1 MGNSRKGNL
10 EDSKESK
17 PEEWEV
23 EFDISERQYKI
34 FKKIGK
40 YTGLIFLFI
49 GLYLIFGNIEMFSS
63 TIVDADTG
71 LFLVFITGLLTSVHC
86 IGMCSGFV
94 FAYTKEESEIKTSRK
109 DRFKKHLTY
118 NFSRLI
124 SYTVFG
130 ALAGLIGASFMVAEK
145 YRGYLSVFAGLFMLL
160 YGLSTF
166 FPALRKVTTI
176 RTPNLT
182 KYAKGRGP
190 MLFGLLNGLMPC
202 GPLQAML
209 LYSASSGGAIQGG
222 VTMFAFGM
230 GTVPLMFIF
239 GNAVSFFSHKF
250 TRKIMSVSA
259 IVVMALGLVTFNR
272 GLLLSGYGLPLPS
285 VNLFS
290 SGKSQDSLK
299 GATAQV
305 NGDYQEIKMTV
316 DQYGWNPDTFY
327 VQKGTPVKWTIYV
340 EALTYCFQ
348 GLRVP
353 EYDLK
358 VDFTKEG
365 ETLTLEFVP
374 EEEGTVLFT
383 CWMGMA
389 KGDII
394 VKEDLEEIEKPTVKK
409 EPGVAILKI
418 RGMCCSG
425 CATYIES
432 LVLEIEGITSASV
445 SYDDRKAE
453 IDFDPEKTSTEEII
467 NVIRSSGK
475 YDAEEY

>member
-1 MGNSRKGNL
+1 MRKNLKNSQKSKL
-10 EDSKESK
+10 EEFKI
-17 PEEWEV
+17 
-23 EFDISERQYKI
+23 EFDISEKQYNT
-34 FKKIGK
+34 FKKLGK
-40 YTGLIFLFI
+40 YTGFIFLFI

-63 TIVDADTG
+63 PVVDASAG

-86 IGMCSGFV
+86 IGMCSGFI
-94 FAYTKEESEIKTSRK
+94 FAYTKEDSEIKISRK
-109 DRFKKHLTY
+109 DRFKKHLVY
-118 NFSRLI
+118 NFSRLT
-124 SYTVFG
+124 SYTLFG

-166 FPALRKVTTI
+166 FPVLRKVTTI

-182 KYAKGRGP
+182 KYTKGRGP

-222 VTMFAFGM
+222 LTMLAFGI

-259 IVVMALGLVTFNR
+259 IVVMALGLVTLNR

-290 SGKSQDSLK
+290 SGENQASLK
-299 GATAQV
+299 GATAQID
-305 NGDYQEIKMTV
+305 GDYQEIEMTV

-327 VQKGTPVKWTIYV
+327 VQKGVPVKWTIYV
-340 EALTYCFQ
+340 ETLTYCFQ

-365 ETLTLEFVP
+365 ETVTLEFVP
-374 EEEGTVLFT
+374 EAEGTVLFT

-389 KGDII
+389 RGDII
-394 VKEDLEEIEKPTVKK
+394 VKEDLGEIEEPIVKK
-409 EPGVAILKI
+409 EPGVAVLKI

-432 LVLEIEGITSASV
+432 LVLEIEGVNNASV

-453 IDFDPEKTSTEEII
+453 INFDPQKTNIEEII
-467 NVIRSSGK
+467 NIIRSSRK